1 MAGEKQGRQ
10 MKMENTVR
18 VQFYHMDGRLF
29 RKSYIQH
36 ISQEAFES
44 IQQADKGPKVI
55 EIGTVT
61 SCQIR

>member
-1 MAGEKQGRQ
+1 
-10 MKMENTVR
+10 MENTVR